1 MITSRV
7 AIDLESDPDRAS
19 ALCRSAYQRLA
30 ETVAELTDS
39 NISSP
44 SRLPTWSVGHVL
56 THLARNADGHSRRLR
71 GALLG
76 KDVPKYEGGADQRSQ
91 EIEEGAVRPAAEVLA
106 DLEASQRRLEDLFSE
121 SSAAG
126 WPTPQVIGETSYGAR
141 GCPAHRLREIEM
153 HHVDLGLGYG
163 PVNWSDDYVA
173 WDLGVLLTTVPERLA
188 GPLDRRALMGW
199 LAGRVALPSELTLD
213 PWG

>member
-1 MITSRV
+1 M
-7 AIDLESDPDRAS
+7 AIDLESDPDRA
-19 ALCRSAYQRLA
+19 ADLCRAAYQRLV
-30 ETVAELTDS
+30 ETTAGLTDHQS
-39 NISSP
+39 ASP

-56 THLARNADGHSRRLR
+56 THLARNADGHSRRLH

-76 KDVPKYEGGADQRSQ
+76 KDVPKYEGGGEQRSQ
-91 EIEEGAVRPAAEVLA
+91 EINEGAGRPAAEVLA

-126 WPTPQVIGETSYGAR
+126 WPNTLMLGHTRYGPR

-153 HHVDLGLGYG
+153 HHVDLGLGYE
-163 PVNWSDDYVA
+163 PANWSERYVA
-173 WDLGVLLTTVPERLA
+173 WDLDVLLSTVSERL
-188 GPLDRRALMGW
+188 GDPLHRRDLMAW
-199 LAGRVALPSELTLD
+199 LAGRAPLPSELTLD